1 MKVELFQDIVIK
13 IGKNQQENWDLIDSS
28 YEKFTWLH
36 LNSYPSGHVVIEDE
50 NPSSEVISAAASLCK
65 ENTKYRNLKNV
76 KVAYTLIGNLKKGKE
91 IGSVYYQSNRKVK
104 YVTI

>member
-50 NPSSEVISAAASLCK
+50 NPSFLALESENPDKRKFKASFIGHLSDL
-65 ENTKYRNLKNV
+65 ENKR
-76 KVAYTLIGNLKKGKE
+76 
-91 IGSVYYQSNRKVK
+91 
-104 YVTI
+104 